1 MLPRNA
7 LHRQRLP
14 KLALTDR
21 GIDAASAGGFQVAM
35 TASPFT
41 PSRRS
46 FVAGTLALAGSPAA
60 AMAAAPDRLIAGTY
74 ASRRGAGVVTL
85 TGTADGWTAG
95 APVAAIRNA
104 SFGVGSRDG
113 RVRYLLDESEVGKLG
128 IYDRALKSLGSM
140 STLGAHP
147 CHAAL
152 SPDGGML
159 AVANYSSGNIALWRL
174 DRKTGLPVGEAQ
186 SVAHRGSGPDQRRQT
201 GPHAHWVGFS
211 RDGRTLHAVDLGA
224 DAVFAHRVD
233 PASGRVTGSDV
244 AYRAAPGS
252 GPRHL
257 ASHPRLPVAY
267 LLAELANTVTVLRA
281 NSDGSF
287 TAGKTLSTLPAG
299 FDGASYGA
307 HIAVNRAGTRLY
319 LSNRG
324 HDSIAVF
331 AIARDGGLSLLQHVS
346 CGGHWPRLFLLRE
359 GRGELLVANERSGN
373 VAVLRI
379 QADGRLAEPVRGPA
393 IPGVAFLAA

>member
-1 MLPRNA
+1 
-7 LHRQRLP
+7 
-14 KLALTDR
+14 
-21 GIDAASAGGFQVAM
+21 M
-35 TASPFT
+35 TAPSFT
-41 PSRRS
+41 PSRRG
-46 FVAGTLALAGSPAA
+46 FVAGTLALAGSPAL
-60 AMAAAPDRLIAGTY
+60 AMPRAPDRLIAGSY
-74 ASRRGAGVVTL
+74 ASRGGAGVVPMTR
-85 TGTADGWTAG
+85 TADGWTAG
-95 APVAAIRNA
+95 APVATIRNA
-104 SFGVGSRDG
+104 SFGVASRDG
-113 RVRYLLDESEVGKLG
+113 RLRYLLDESEVGKLG
-128 IYDRALKSLGSM
+128 IYDRALKSLGSV

-159 AVANYSSGNIALWRL
+159 AVANYSSGNVAMWQL
-174 DRKTGLPVGEAQ
+174 DRKTGRPVGEAE
-186 SVAHRGSGPDQRRQT
+186 SVAHRGSGPNQRRQT

-257 ASHPRLPVAY
+257 AWHPRLPVAY

-281 NSDGSF
+281 NADGGF
-287 TAGKTLSTLPAG
+287 TAGATLSTLPAG
-299 FDGASYGA
+299 FDGPSSGA

-324 HDSIAVF
+324 HDSIAAF
-331 AIARDGGLSLLQHVS
+331 AIARDGGLSLMQHVS

-359 GRGELLVANERSGN
+359 DRSELLVANERSGN

-379 QADGRLAEPVRGPA
+379 QGDGRLAEPERGPA
-393 IPGVAFLAA
+393 VAGVVFLSI

>member
-14 KLALTDR
+14 KLLTHR
-21 GIDAASAGGFQVAM
+21 GIDAARAGGFQVTM

-46 FVAGTLALAGSPAA
+46 FVVGTLALAGSPAV

-74 ASRRGAGVVTL
+74 ASRGGAGVVPL

-104 SFGVGSRDG
+104 SFGVASRDG
-113 RVRYLLDESEVGKLG
+113 RFRYLLDESEAGTLG
-128 IYDRALKSLGSM
+128 IYDRAVTSLGSV

-159 AVANYSSGNIALWRL
+159 AVANYSSGNVALWRL
-174 DRKTGLPVGEAQ
+174 DRKTGLPVGAAQ

-224 DAVFAHRVD
+224 DAVFTHRVD
-233 PASGRVTGSDV
+233 PASGRITGSDV

-257 ASHPRLPVAY
+257 AWHPRLPVAY

-281 NSDGSF
+281 NADGGF
-287 TAGKTLSTLPAG
+287 TAGATLSTLPAKIG
-299 FDGASYGA
+299 GASYGA

-331 AIARDGGLSLLQHVS
+331 AIARDGGLSLVQHVS

-359 GRGELLVANERSGN
+359 DRGELLVANERSGN
-373 VAVLRI
+373 VAVLRV
-379 QADGRLAEPVRGPA
+379 QGDGRLAEPKRGPA
-393 IPGVAFLAA
+393 VAGVVFLSV

>member
-7 LHRQRLP
+7 LHRQRVP
-14 KLALTDR
+14 KLVLTQR
-21 GIDAASAGGFQVAM
+21 GIDAARAGGFQVTM
-35 TASPFT
+35 TPSFT
-41 PSRRS
+41 PSRRG
-46 FVAGTLALAGSPAA
+46 FVAGTLALAGSPAL
-60 AMAAAPDRLIAGTY
+60 AMPRAPDRLIAGSY
-74 ASRRGAGVVTL
+74 ASRGGAGVVPL
-85 TGTADGWTAG
+85 SGTADGWTAG

-104 SFGVGSRDG
+104 SFGVESRGG
-113 RVRYLLDESEVGKLG
+113 RLRYLLDESEVGKLG
-128 IYDRALKSLGSM
+128 IYDRALKSLGSV

-159 AVANYSSGNIALWRL
+159 AVANYSSGNVAMWQL
-174 DRKTGLPVGEAQ
+174 DRKTGRPVGEAE
-186 SVAHRGSGPDQRRQT
+186 SVAHSGSGPNQRRQT

-257 ASHPRLPVAY
+257 AWHPRLPVAY

-281 NSDGSF
+281 NADGGF
-287 TAGKTLSTLPAG
+287 TAGATLSTLPAG
-299 FDGASYGA
+299 FDGPSSGA

-324 HDSIAVF
+324 HDSIAAF
-331 AIARDGGLSLLQHVS
+331 AINRDGGLSLMQHVS

-359 GRGELLVANERSGN
+359 DRKELLVANERSGN

-379 QADGRLAEPVRGPA
+379 QADGRLAEPTRGPA
-393 IPGVAFLAA
+393 IPGVVFLSE